1 VAGSVVV
8 DLLPPPPQPVI
19 ASRPTPMTA
28 IRSRD
33 QLRLRRRPKANSA
46 MLPRSPKGRTAAAS
60 MLVARSSEDVVV
72 TKALKTTA
80 TVAEE
85 LPLASVSMEPAL
97 QFELAGAPVQARVK
111 DWLAPPVMVSME
123 PTVDPCATE
132 ALVGDR
138 ERVKSAVPV
147 VMAMATPVDVEEEK
161 VAEPP

>member
-1 VAGSVVV
+1 
-8 DLLPPPPQPVI
+8 LPPPPQPVI

-28 IRSRD
+28 IRGRD
-33 QLRLRRRPKANSA
+33 QLRLRRRPKAKSA
-46 MLPRSPKGRTAAAS
+46 MLPTSPMGRTVAAA

-80 TVAEE
+80 MLAEE
-85 LPLASVSMEPAL
+85 LPLPSVSMEPTL
-97 QFELAGAPVQARVK
+97 QFELAGAPAQARVK

-123 PTVDPCATE
+123 PTVDPCATD

-138 ERVKSAVPV
+138 ERVKSAVAA
-147 VMAMATPVDVEEEK
+147 VMVMATPVEVEEEK